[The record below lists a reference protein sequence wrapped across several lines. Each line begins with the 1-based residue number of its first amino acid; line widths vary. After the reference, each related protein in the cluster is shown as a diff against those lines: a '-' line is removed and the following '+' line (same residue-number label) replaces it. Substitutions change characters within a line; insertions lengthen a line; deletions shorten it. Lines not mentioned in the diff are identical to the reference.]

1 MRRGIGGK
9 LPDFKMN
16 QIKDLQ
22 KGLMKMISKNGKGDN
37 WFLKKHMNKIPKTT
51 DSTLSRTGTHN

>member
-1 MRRGIGGK
+1 
-9 LPDFKMN
+9 MN

-37 WFLKKHMNKIPKTT
+37 WFLRKHMKKIPHLT
-51 DSTLSRTGTHN
+51 DSSLSKTGILYLI